1 MPKGLDSFLFV
12 TTGSEA
18 VEAAVKL
25 ARRSQTWRCWCP
37 QASLNGSIKSDQIQT
52 ILTGRSWKI
61 MEDHGRS
68 WKIMEDHGRWIV
80 RLDFL
85 GLYVCRSSCRS
96 ISDSAALKRQNNR
109 SHV

>member
-1 MPKGLDSFLFV
+1 LGQLRKVMPKGLDSFLFV

-68 WKIMEDHGRWIV
+68 WKIMEDHGRSWKIME
-80 RLDFL
+80 D
-85 GLYVCRSSCRS
+85 G
-96 ISDSAALKRQNNR
+96 
-109 SHV
+109 